1 MMKYSSLLQDTG
13 SKKKLNDSTHL
24 KSGNF
29 GFQVGQF
36 YLTINKNMA
45 ESLGITTVSI
55 TKAHGRNLD
64 KGKGVGEKSLV
75 VRDY

>member
-1 MMKYSSLLQDTG
+1 M
-13 SKKKLNDSTHL
+13 THL
-24 KSGNF
+24 KIRRFLNSGGSELNVK
-29 GFQVGQF
+29 VGQF

>member
-1 MMKYSSLLQDTG
+1 M
-13 SKKKLNDSTHL
+13 
-24 KSGNF
+24 
-29 GFQVGQF
+29 GQF

>member
-1 MMKYSSLLQDTG
+1 MIMHTFADWGNTG
-13 SKKKLNDSTHL
+13 
-24 KSGNF
+24 
-29 GFQVGQF
+29 Q
-36 YLTINKNMA
+36 NKA
-45 ESLGITTVSI
+45 ESLGITTVST

>member
-1 MMKYSSLLQDTG
+1 MIMHTFAEWGKTG
-13 SKKKLNDSTHL
+13 
-24 KSGNF
+24 
-29 GFQVGQF
+29 Q
-36 YLTINKNMA
+36 NKA
-45 ESLGITTVSI
+45 ESIGITTVSI